1 MEPLLSLTDFEASLK
16 RAGMELTEEQVKEIY
31 TGWTF
36 LEPLIG
42 RLRGAITRPRAAEPA
57 HVFNP
62 LQPLS

>member
-16 RAGMELTEEQVKEIY
+16 RAGMTLTEQQVVEIY
-31 TGWTF
+31 TGWGF
-36 LEPLIG
+36 LEPLLG
-42 RLRGAITRPRAAEPA
+42 RLRGATTRPRAAEPA

>member
-1 MEPLLSLTDFEASLK
+1 
-16 RAGMELTEEQVKEIY
+16 MELTDEQVKEIY

-36 LEPLIG
+36 LEPLLG
-42 RLRGAITRPRAAEPA
+42 RLRGATTRPRAAEPA

>member
-16 RAGMELTEEQVKEIY
+16 RAGMELTDEQVKEIY

-42 RLRGAITRPRAAEPA
+42 RLRGATTRPRAVEPA